1 MGLCYVNILLV
12 IFNECFFGLF
22 LSCFFTIRYYELDP
36 HKSLLDNLRNK
47 VIIEYPTLHVVL
59 KEFSNDMKVLH
70 QGKCKFVPVMLR
82 ITSETEAIMTV
93 FISLY
98 MYFLTIVTHLTEFTL

>member
-1 MGLCYVNILLV
+1 MF
-12 IFNECFFGLF
+12 IFVLIFFI
-22 LSCFFTIRYYELDP
+22 IRYYELDL

-59 KEFSNDMKVLH
+59 KESGNDMKVLH

-82 ITSETEAIMTV
+82 ITLV
-93 FISLY
+93 KLKQ
-98 MYFLTIVTHLTEFTL
+98 L